1 MKKILLACMVIMPT
15 LAMAGDVIID
25 QPTDTVE
32 YITIDDGDADAV
44 DYVLVDNGGSD
55 DNGTID
61 DNNII
66 DDTGAKVFIK
76 IDPRESNGFGLEPK
90 CGCVGIDRVAFEL
103 LEHPEE
109 PLGTVALAKDA
120 NKKMHLG
127 SADVKDKSHKGHTGN
142 KKK

>member
-1 MKKILLACMVIMPT
+1 MRKVILAFLIIMPT
-15 LAMAGDVIID
+15 LALADEVIVD
-25 QPTDTVE
+25 EPVDTGA
-32 YITIDDGDADAV
+32 ISIDDGSSGAV

-61 DNNII
+61 DNHII

-76 IDPRESNGFGLEPK
+76 IDPRESSGFGIEPR
-90 CGCVGIDRVAFEL
+90 CGCVGIDRVAFGL

-120 NKKMHLG
+120 NKKMHLA
-127 SADVKDKSHKGHTGN
+127 SADLKDKSHKDHTGN